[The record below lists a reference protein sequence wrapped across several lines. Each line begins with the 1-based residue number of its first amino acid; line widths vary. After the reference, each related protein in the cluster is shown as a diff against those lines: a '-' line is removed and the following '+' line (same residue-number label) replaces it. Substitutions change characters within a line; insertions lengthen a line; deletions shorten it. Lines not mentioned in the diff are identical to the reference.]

1 MVNFEEL
8 IVNALKGHVRV
19 NETLGTV
26 EIFNDFGVKM
36 VLRDLDETTLEA
48 FKDNYPTY

>member
-8 IVNALKGHVRV
+8 IVEAFKGHIRV

-26 EIFNDFGVKM
+26 EVFDDFGVKM
-36 VLRDLDETTLEA
+36 VLRDLDKTTLEA
-48 FKDNYPTY
+48 FKEHYQTY